1 MEARIYS
8 TAEAEAKKTDAKA
21 DTLAENQRQ
30 PLHPVHDNGSQ
41 KRKTD
46 PSPSRPETA
55 SSTATSHPAAPPSVL
70 ERNISP
76 ALSATSTAASGLG
89 AGNIYRPYANAHAAS
104 HGSRA
109 MAAAAPV
116 APRRDREQSPM
127 KKVIKQLGSLDV
139 KGANGS
145 TPPKSAIPRAAGRP
159 GTGIG
164 STVARPGRRT
174 SSAILAIIS
183 NPKSIPAAPYSAK

>member
-8 TAEAEAKKTDAKA
+8 TAEAEAKKADAKA
-21 DTLAENQRQ
+21 DILAENQRQ

-55 SSTATSHPAAPPSVL
+55 SSTATSHTAAPPSVL
-70 ERNISP
+70 ERNIST
-76 ALSATSTAASGLG
+76 ALSSTSTAASGLG

-109 MAAAAPV
+109 MAAAVPDPNEATVLPMPV
-116 APRRDREQSPM
+116 
-127 KKVIKQLGSLDV
+127 
-139 KGANGS
+139 
-145 TPPKSAIPRAAGRP
+145 P
-159 GTGIG
+159 G
-164 STVARPGRRT
+164 
-174 SSAILAIIS
+174 L
-183 NPKSIPAAPYSAK
+183 PAARGMADFGGVDGERAKLGTWECAG